1 MREVTTGQL
10 TGPDR
15 ERVEAL
21 VTAAAEADG
30 HVPVSEEARLA
41 VAHGRPGTTHLIE
54 HGAAGAVLGYAY
66 IGPADAAEAAAA
78 AEAAEPARAADH
90 AASTPGR
97 SCELVITPEARG
109 AGLGTLLARDAL
121 GAGATRFWA
130 HGAHP
135 AARRVAAKLGLVE
148 ARELRLLEIS
158 GWAASA
164 LSPKP
169 PAGVSIRAF
178 EPGRDEEA
186 WLALNAAAFAH
197 HPEQGRWTRA
207 DLDERLRE
215 PWFDPAGFFLAE
227 RVDAEGRE
235 PVGFHWTKTH
245 PAGEYAQE
253 PVGEVYVLGVSPKA
267 QGIGLGRVLLHTGMA
282 YLAARA
288 LRTVILYVD
297 GDNASAVRL
306 YEGAGFRTRS
316 VDLEYR
322 VR

>member
-21 VTAAAEADG
+21 ASAAAEADG
-30 HVPVSEEARLA
+30 HVPLSEEARLA
-41 VAHGRPGTTHLIE
+41 VAHGRSGSTHLIE

-66 IGPADAAEAAAA
+66 VGVPDAADPAAPGAA
-78 AEAAEPARAADH
+78 
-90 AASTPGR
+90 PGR

-121 GAGATRFWA
+121 SAGATRFWA

-148 ARELRLLEIS
+148 SRELRLLEIS
-158 GWAASA
+158 GWTASA

-169 PAGVSIRAF
+169 PSGIAVRAF
-178 EPGRDEEA
+178 QPGQDEDA

-197 HPEQGRWTRA
+197 HPEQGQWTRA
-207 DLDERLRE
+207 DLAERLRE

-227 RVDAEGRE
+227 RAGAKGGRE
-235 PVGFHWTKTH
+235 LIGFHWTKTH
-245 PAGEYAQE
+245 PAGEYAEE
-253 PVGEVYVLGVSPKA
+253 PVGEVYVLGVSPAA

-282 YLAARA
+282 YLSARG
-288 LRTVILYVD
+288 LRTVVLYVD
-297 GDNASAVRL
+297 GDNTSAVRL

>member
-1 MREVTTGQL
+1 MREVTRGQL

-21 VTAAAEADG
+21 VVAAAEADG
-30 HVPVSEEARLA
+30 HVPLSEEARLA
-41 VAHGRPGTTHLIE
+41 TVHGRPGSTHLIE

-66 IGPADAAEAAAA
+66 VAAPDAPDAEG
-78 AEAAEPARAADH
+78 RATADH
-90 AASTPGR
+90 GR
-97 SCELVITPEARG
+97 SCELVIAPEARG

-121 GAGATRFWA
+121 SAGATRFWA

-135 AARRVAAKLGLVE
+135 AARRVAARLGLVE
-148 ARELRLLEIS
+148 ARELRLLELT

-178 EPGRDEEA
+178 EPGRDEQA
-186 WLALNAAAFAH
+186 WLALNSDAFAH
-197 HPEQGRWTRA
+197 HPEQGQWSRA

-227 RVDAEGRE
+227 RAGAGGRE
-235 PVGFHWTKTH
+235 LIGFHWTKAH
-245 PAGEYAQE
+245 PSGEYAEE

-267 QGIGLGRVLLHTGMA
+267 QGLGLGRVLLHAGMA
-282 YLAARA
+282 YLTARG
-288 LRTVILYVD
+288 LRTVVLYVD
-297 GDNASAVRL
+297 GDNPAAVRL